1 MKKYTILLDS
11 SDISLSVGVG
21 LDDELL
27 KSTSYEA
34 WQEQSE
40 HMIPELNN
48 LLKELNITK
57 DEIKDVMTSIGP
69 GSYTGIRIS
78 LTIAKTICTALNIP
92 LYVVSSLQVLKNG
105 ENPSICLINARSNRS
120 YFGCYQGEKVLIKDQ
135 IMTNDNVIKF
145 VNEHPRYSVCG
156 DLKYLGLN
164 GYKGNICEEMLTLKK
179 DMKPVDNY
187 LSAAPIY
194 MKD

>member
-11 SDISLSVGVG
+11 SNISLSVGVG
-21 LDDELL
+21 LDDKLL

-40 HMIPELNN
+40 HMIPELDI
-48 LLKELNITK
+48 LLKELNINK

-78 LTIAKTICTALNIP
+78 LTIAKTICTALDIP

-105 ENPSICLINARSNRS
+105 DTPSICLINARSNRS
-120 YFGCYQGEKVLIKDQ
+120 YFGCYEGEKVLVKDQ
-135 IMTNDNVIKF
+135 IMTNDEVIKF
-145 VNEHPRYSVCG
+145 INEHSSYSICG
-156 DLKYLGLN
+156 ELKYLGLN
-164 GYKGNICEEMLTLKK
+164 GYKANICEEMLTLKK
-179 DMKPVDNY
+179 NMKPVDNY